1 MQCFVISS
9 NLFQSVAVVSTMNQL
24 LNDDLFA
31 LYEES
36 NNSLGEMLLKSSE
49 GYVNYLASAMNDS
62 GTAMKAINMTNIS
75 KLIAAGQ
82 LQYLSALL
90 QL

>member
-1 MQCFVISS
+1 
-9 NLFQSVAVVSTMNQL
+9 MNQL
-24 LNDDLFA
+24 LNDDMFA

-49 GYVNYLASAMNDS
+49 GYVNYLASAILMNDS
-62 GTAMKAINMTNIS
+62 GTAIKAINMTNIS